1 MPFRSVPLAA
11 DPLDFDEVSGRCGAR
26 AARVLRSII
35 QVSEFGYQQRKHRQA
50 AQVVQGSGC
59 GYSPQGKHQF
69 LAVAVGRLSG
79 FARPQ
84 YVPPKIA
91 LGVHANL
98 VFNAGIGLVEGR
110 GLGAAAKGRFELH
123 VGVLNQCEAVGMCAA
138 AGGKESAAKKPKKDP
153 KHALKV
159 MYLRHMNIIS
169 WNVNGLRAVA
179 GKGLHGIIRDLNP
192 DVMGFQEIKCTVDQA
207 KEVLGGLGYH
217 VVAHEAEKKG
227 YSGTALISKA
237 EPLSVAYGMGVEEHE
252 GEGRVITAEFD
263 DVFVVT
269 TYVPNSKG
277 DLSRI
282 PQRARWDRDLTAYLE
297 GLDARKPVVLCGDLN
312 VAHKPIDLS
321 NPQSNYNKTPGYT
334 QSEIDGFQY
343 LLDAGFADS
352 WREQNPGVAK
362 YSWWSMRSG
371 ARAKNIGWRL
381 DYHVVSR
388 RLMDSVAS
396 TEIHAEV
403 HGSDHCPVRLVLG

>member
-1 MPFRSVPLAA
+1 
-11 DPLDFDEVSGRCGAR
+11 
-26 AARVLRSII
+26 
-35 QVSEFGYQQRKHRQA
+35 
-50 AQVVQGSGC
+50 
-59 GYSPQGKHQF
+59 
-69 LAVAVGRLSG
+69 
-79 FARPQ
+79 
-84 YVPPKIA
+84 
-91 LGVHANL
+91 
-98 VFNAGIGLVEGR
+98 
-110 GLGAAAKGRFELH
+110 
-123 VGVLNQCEAVGMCAA
+123 
-138 AGGKESAAKKPKKDP
+138 
-153 KHALKV
+153 

-179 GKGLHGIIRDLNP
+179 GKGLLEIVRNLNP

-207 KEVLGGLGYH
+207 KEVLNGTGYH
-217 VVAHEAEKKG
+217 IVAHEAEKKG
-227 YSGTALISKA
+227 YSGTALISKR

-282 PQRARWDRDLTAYLE
+282 PQRARWDRDLTAYLK

-312 VAHKPIDLS
+312 VAHQPIDLS

-334 QSEIDGFQY
+334 QSEIDGFQH
-343 LLDAGFADS
+343 LLDAGFSDS

-381 DYHVVSR
+381 DYHVVSN
-388 RLMDSVAS
+388 RLMDSVTS
-396 TEIHAEV
+396 TEIHNEV
-403 HGSDHCPVRLVLG
+403 FGSDHCPVRVVLG

>member
-1 MPFRSVPLAA
+1 MV
-11 DPLDFDEVSGRCGAR
+11 
-26 AARVLRSII
+26 
-35 QVSEFGYQQRKHRQA
+35 
-50 AQVVQGSGC
+50 
-59 GYSPQGKHQF
+59 
-69 LAVAVGRLSG
+69 
-79 FARPQ
+79 
-84 YVPPKIA
+84 
-91 LGVHANL
+91 
-98 VFNAGIGLVEGR
+98 
-110 GLGAAAKGRFELH
+110 
-123 VGVLNQCEAVGMCAA
+123 EAVGNRNTSARNHKILALAVRRLGSVGSHDDMAPQIAVTVHSDHRRNPLIFLHKDLAFTALTDARLKLNTGVLCQRVALRMRAGAA
-138 AGGKESAAKKPKKDP
+138 RHQCSEKKKLKRSE
-153 KHALKV
+153 HAFKV

-179 GKGLHGIIRDLNP
+179 GKGLHEIVRNLNP
-192 DVMGFQEIKCTVDQA
+192 DIMGFQEIKCTVDQA
-207 KEVLGGLGYH
+207 KEVLNGTGYH
-217 VVAHEAEKKG
+217 IVAHEAEKKG
-227 YSGTALISKA
+227 YSGTALISKR
-237 EPLSVAYGMGVEEHE
+237 EPQSVAFGMGVEEHE
-252 GEGRVITAEFD
+252 GEGRVITAEFED
-263 DVFVVT
+263 LFVVT

-282 PQRARWDRDLTAYLE
+282 PQRARWDRDLTAYLK

-343 LLDAGFADS
+343 LLDAGFSDS

-381 DYHVVSR
+381 DYQVVSN

-396 TEIHAEV
+396 TEIHNEV
-403 HGSDHCPVRLVLG
+403 FGSDHCPVRVVLG

>member
-1 MPFRSVPLAA
+1 M
-11 DPLDFDEVSGRCGAR
+11 
-26 AARVLRSII
+26 
-35 QVSEFGYQQRKHRQA
+35 
-50 AQVVQGSGC
+50 
-59 GYSPQGKHQF
+59 
-69 LAVAVGRLSG
+69 
-79 FARPQ
+79 
-84 YVPPKIA
+84 
-91 LGVHANL
+91 
-98 VFNAGIGLVEGR
+98 
-110 GLGAAAKGRFELH
+110 
-123 VGVLNQCEAVGMCAA
+123 
-138 AGGKESAAKKPKKDP
+138 
-153 KHALKV
+153 HALKV
-159 MYLRHMNIIS
+159 MYLRDMNIIS

-179 GKGLHGIIRDLNP
+179 GKGLHDIVRGLNP

-207 KEVLGGLGYH
+207 KEVLNGLGYH

-227 YSGTALISKA
+227 YSGTALISKV
-237 EPLSVAYGMGVEEHE
+237 EPLAVAYGMGVAEHE
-252 GEGRVITAEFD
+252 GEGRVITAEFND
-263 DVFVVT
+263 CFVVT

-282 PQRARWDRDLTAYLE
+282 PQRARWDRDLTAYLQ

-312 VAHKPIDLS
+312 VAHRPIDLS

-334 QSEIDGFQY
+334 QSEIDGFQH

-388 RLMDSVAS
+388 RLMDSVAA
-396 TEIHAEV
+396 TEIHTEV

>member
-1 MPFRSVPLAA
+1 
-11 DPLDFDEVSGRCGAR
+11 
-26 AARVLRSII
+26 
-35 QVSEFGYQQRKHRQA
+35 
-50 AQVVQGSGC
+50 
-59 GYSPQGKHQF
+59 
-69 LAVAVGRLSG
+69 
-79 FARPQ
+79 
-84 YVPPKIA
+84 
-91 LGVHANL
+91 
-98 VFNAGIGLVEGR
+98 
-110 GLGAAAKGRFELH
+110 
-123 VGVLNQCEAVGMCAA
+123 
-138 AGGKESAAKKPKKDP
+138 
-153 KHALKV
+153 

-179 GKGLHGIIRDLNP
+179 GKGLHEIVRNLNP
-192 DVMGFQEIKCTVDQA
+192 DIMGFQEIKCTVDQA
-207 KEVLGGLGYH
+207 KEVLNGTGYH
-217 VVAHEAEKKG
+217 ILAHEADKKG
-227 YSGTALISKA
+227 YSGTALISKR
-237 EPLSVAYGMGVEEHE
+237 EPLSVAFGMGVEEHE

-263 DVFVVT
+263 DLFVVT

-282 PQRARWDRDLTAYLE
+282 PQRARWDRDLTAYLK

-343 LLDAGFADS
+343 LLDAGFSDS

-371 ARAKNIGWRL
+371 AREKNIGWRL
-381 DYHVVSR
+381 DYQVVSN

-396 TEIHAEV
+396 TEIHNEV
-403 HGSDHCPVRLVLG
+403 FGSDHCPVRVLLG